1 MNSGLLMQLIQLFK
15 RNKFNNYMMKFLGGI
30 KSIWIALFCVLP
42 FVLNAQSNKPVK
54 PLAQL
59 QQEFVDLRFGMFIHF
74 NIPTYM
80 DQDWAD
86 PEASPAIFN
95 PTKLNCDQWAKAAK
109 SAHMSY
115 GCITTK
121 HHSGFC
127 IWDTKTTDYNVM
139 NSPLKRDV
147 VKEYADAFRANGLKV
162 FLYYSILDT
171 HHRLRPNAITHKHID
186 MIKAQI
192 TELLTKYGD
201 IGALI
206 IDGWDAPWS
215 RISYDDVPFEEI
227 YRLIKSLQPNCL
239 VMDLNSAKYPP
250 EALFYTDIKSYE
262 QGAGQKISTATN
274 RLPALSCLPLNS
286 AWFWK
291 EDFPKTAVKDPKVLV
306 NEDIVPYNKIYDNFI
321 LNVAPNRNGLIDD
334 NALTALAEIGRSWK
348 NDGRVAVLP
357 PTEAPIIAS
366 NIAKRKPANASWS
379 DDMNIM
385 DFGNDDNFH
394 SSWQSNPT
402 VKQPWYEVT
411 FPRDQSFNTVV
422 ITEETA
428 NVSRYRLEY
437 WREGGWKT
445 LFSGEKKGRVKIHR
459 FDRVWGDRVRIV
471 MEGFET
477 PPAIAEFGVYDERR

>member
-1 MNSGLLMQLIQLFK
+1 
-15 RNKFNNYMMKFLGGI
+15 MKFTSGI
-30 KSIWIALFCVLP
+30 KSIWIALLCVLP
-42 FVLNAQSNKPVK
+42 VVLSAQSNKPVK

-227 YRLIKSLQPNCL
+227 YRLVKSLQPNCL
-239 VMDLNSAKYPP
+239 VMDLNGAKYPA
-250 EALFYTDIKSYE
+250 EGMYYTDIKTYE
-262 QGAGQKISTATN
+262 QGAGQHISKEN
-274 RLPALSCLPLNS
+274 NNMPALSCYPLQKH
-286 AWFWK
+286 WFWNLSDPTD
-291 EDFPKTAVKDPKVLV
+291 EVKDPVKLV
-306 NEDIVPYNKIYDNFI
+306 NDNIIPFNNVDCNFI
-321 LNVAPNRNGLIDD
+321 LNVAPNRDGLIDD
-334 NALTALAEIGRSWK
+334 NALAALKKIGEMWK
-348 NDGRVAVLP
+348 NEGPVAKLP
-357 PTEAPIIAS
+357 KLDAPIISS
-366 NIAKRKPANASWS
+366 NLAKNQFANSSWS
-379 DDMNIM
+379 DDSEIM
-385 DFGNDDNFH
+385 DFANDDNFRT
-394 SSWQSNPT
+394 SWVSNPT
-402 VKQPWYEVT
+402 VKNPWYEIT
-411 FPRDQSFNTVV
+411 FDKDEGFNAIAIAETKPN
-422 ITEETA
+422 ITKLR
-428 NVSRYRLEY
+428 VEY
-437 WREGGWKT
+437 YDNGVWKPI
-445 LFSGEKKGRVKIHR
+445 FSGENKNRIKIFR
-459 FDRVWGDRVRIV
+459 FDPVWGSKVRVSV
-471 MEGFET
+471 D
-477 PPAIAEFGVYDERR
+477 ASDHQVSIAEVGVYNERR